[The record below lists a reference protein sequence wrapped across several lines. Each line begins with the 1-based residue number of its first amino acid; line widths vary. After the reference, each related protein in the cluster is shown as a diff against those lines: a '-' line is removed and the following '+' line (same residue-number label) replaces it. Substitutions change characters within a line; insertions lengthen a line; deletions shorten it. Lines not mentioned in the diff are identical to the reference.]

1 MAAKI
6 PDSYTCTEAA
16 RLLGVSA
23 RRIRQL
29 AEEGRLGIVQ
39 ESPLKV
45 SAQEVITLRDN
56 RKKQGIKV
64 KPASANKSQLN
75 LELLEAL
82 QAAREAGAQE
92 AKSSLELLGN
102 ELRERAERA
111 EQRAAEAEGARLV
124 SESTKA
130 ALEARLEA
138 LESRS
143 WIARLRR

>member
-6 PDSYTCTEAA
+6 PDSYSCTEAA
-16 RLLGVSA
+16 KLLGVSA

-45 SAQEVITLRDN
+45 SAQEVIALRDN

-64 KPASANKSQLN
+64 KPASPKSSLN
-75 LELLEAL
+75 LELLQAL
-82 QAAREAGAQE
+82 EAAREAGATE
-92 AKSSLELLGN
+92 ARSSLELLGN

-111 EQRAAEAEGARLV
+111 EQRAAEAEQARLV

-138 LESRS
+138 LENRS
-143 WIARLRR
+143 WLARLRG

>member
-1 MAAKI
+1 MAAKS

-39 ESPLKV
+39 ESPLRV
-45 SAQEVITLRDN
+45 SAGEVITLRDS

-64 KPASANKSQLN
+64 KPSSPKSSLN

-111 EQRAAEAEGARLV
+111 EQRAAEAEQARLV